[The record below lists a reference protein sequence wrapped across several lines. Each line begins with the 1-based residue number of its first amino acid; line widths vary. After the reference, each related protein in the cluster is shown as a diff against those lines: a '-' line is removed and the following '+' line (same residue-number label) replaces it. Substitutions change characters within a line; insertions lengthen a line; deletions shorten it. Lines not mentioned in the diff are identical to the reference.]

1 MRKRWKIIFYA
12 SLIWVESF
20 LSHSVGAFAPRPGRA
35 ISMVTTKHQLWNFFG
50 DLGKFLPSDDDGGEG
65 DEEAK
70 VDDED
75 IGCTQIINLPVES
88 IKPGGLRLFLILYLM
103 GIQNSPEKGSWSLD
117 QPTADEYAVDL
128 YYRDKTAAIMI
139 RFSEHEIQI
148 GRFGSNP
155 STSFMMQET
164 IVVDGIL
171 DELQRLVEEG
181 NIKKEDR
188 LLLLKNENAIANLR
202 EELSF
207 G

>member
-1 MRKRWKIIFYA
+1 
-12 SLIWVESF
+12 
-20 LSHSVGAFAPRPGRA
+20 
-35 ISMVTTKHQLWNFFG
+35 
-50 DLGKFLPSDDDGGEG
+50 
-65 DEEAK
+65 
-70 VDDED
+70 
-75 IGCTQIINLPVES
+75 
-88 IKPGGLRLFLILYLM
+88 M

-128 YYRDKTAAIMI
+128 YYHDKTAAIMI